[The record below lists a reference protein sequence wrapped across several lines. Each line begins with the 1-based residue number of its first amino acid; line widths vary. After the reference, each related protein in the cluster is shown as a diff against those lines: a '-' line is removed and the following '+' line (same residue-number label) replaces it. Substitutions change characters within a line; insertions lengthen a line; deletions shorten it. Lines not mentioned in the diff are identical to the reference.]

1 MKTKVFPL
9 LVLLCSFAL
18 TAQSPSDYTI
28 VFTSQA
34 KVNLHENQRQNINS
48 FFGVALGRR
57 IEPKTDSDWVYFD
70 GGGFVKFAY
79 HSDENMVLDSS
90 EFIKSMQL
98 GLLVPSTEY
107 EAVQSIIKNYGAPP
121 MLPEVE
127 KYQDHAHFYY
137 FHAPGGQVFRI
148 VNSEKTL
155 PKKGGVLFDAEKA
168 EKYGADDYGM
178 KKYVFAFLKR
188 GPNRS
193 LPKEEAD
200 ALQMAHLENIGKLA
214 QEGKLV
220 LAGPFFGNDDLR
232 GIYIFNVDSLEEAK
246 TLTETDPAIQAGSL
260 TMELKEWYGSAA
272 LMAVNQIGLTLA
284 NKSIMD

>member
-1 MKTKVFPL
+1 MKTKVFL
-9 LVLLCSFAL
+9 LFALFSSFLL
-18 TAQSPSDYTI
+18 TAQTPSDYTI
-28 VFTSQA
+28 VFTAQA
-34 KVNLHENQRQNINS
+34 KVNIHENKREAVNS
-48 FFGVALGRR
+48 FFGTALGRR
-57 IEPKTDSDWVYFD
+57 IDAKADSDWVYFD

-79 HSDENMVLDSS
+79 HSDENMVLDTT

-107 EAVQSIIKNYGAPP
+107 EAVQSIIKDSGALP

-127 KYQDHAHFYY
+127 KYQDHDHFYY

-148 VNSEKTL
+148 VNSATTL
-155 PKKGGVLFDAEKA
+155 PKKGEVLFDAEKA
-168 EKYGADDYGM
+168 EKYRADDYGM

-200 ALQMAHLENIGKLA
+200 ALQMAHLQNIGRMA

-232 GIYIFNVDSLEEAK
+232 GIYIFNVSSLEEAK
-246 TLTETDPAIQAGSL
+246 KLTETDPAIQAGSL
-260 TMELKEWYGSAA
+260 IMDLKEWYGSAA
-272 LMAVNQIGLTLA
+272 LMEVNQIGLTLA
-284 NKSIMD
+284 KKSIMD